1 MADPRRGRAKQ
12 RGKNPRRHA
21 AAVRVTVS
29 TPAAPERQENRQ
41 AEAEA
46 SPEGEVSKHKRQPAD
61 RRQCRAGG
69 PGSGPTVRGAQRR
82 DPITSEDPQ
91 LQRGPPRKKAPAAA
105 GRKEEPPTEALTP
118 AGRI

>member
-1 MADPRRGRAKQ
+1 MSDPRRGRTKQ
-12 RGKNPRRHA
+12 RGKNSRRLA

-29 TPAAPERQENRQ
+29 APAAPRRPENRQ

-69 PGSGPTVRGAQRR
+69 PGSGPTGRGAQWR
-82 DPITSEDPQ
+82 DPRTTDDPE
-91 LQRGPPRKKAPAAA
+91 LQRGPPGKKASAAA

-118 AGRI
+118 SGRI